1 MTILSCESF
10 DIQYVQGKSNKTVI
24 VEVMMKIKHKKQLE
38 EAKAAL
44 ILIFSNL
51 SHDEVFDTG
60 IMLLDIFGSL

>member
-51 SHDEVFDTG
+51 IDEVFDTG
-60 IMLLDIFGSL
+60 IRLLDIFGSL